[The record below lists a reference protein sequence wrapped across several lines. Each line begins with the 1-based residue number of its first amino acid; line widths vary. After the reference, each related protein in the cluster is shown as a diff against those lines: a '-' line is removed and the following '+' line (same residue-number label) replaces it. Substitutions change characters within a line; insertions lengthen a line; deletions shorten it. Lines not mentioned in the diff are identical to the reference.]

1 MRVAVVSAWEPWRLT
16 DGAALVLAHQLRHL
30 ARRHEITVLAAG
42 AAAPL
47 GLPPAGAADLLP
59 GVELRW
65 FGTGRPA
72 AIDFAV
78 RTAYSW
84 RSGEPAHVGFVAR
97 PELLSALDQVV
108 ADGVDLLH
116 LHGWGTAQLA
126 GRVPGVPAVHMAID
140 PWTANLR
147 NRRVPLPRR
156 VAGVGEPGRVR
167 RHERRHYPG
176 LAAVV
181 VVSDADAELVRSLV
195 PGARVVVVGNGVDPG
210 PEPAA
215 IPAAEHVLGFHG
227 VFDSQA
233 NVDAARVLVTEIL
246 PRVREQVPDT
256 GVRLVGRRPPPEVRG
271 LAGDHVE
278 LLVDAPDLRA
288 VLEPVT
294 VHVDW
299 MTSGAGIKNKVLE
312 AMAAARPVVSSP
324 LGAEGIGA
332 GPGLVVATDVDAA
345 AAEIAALLTDRAA
358 ARAAGKAGRERV
370 LRDFSWE
377 RSAAGIEQLWERAQ
391 TAKRRTTQ

>member
-1 MRVAVVSAWEPWRLT
+1 VRVAVVSAWEPWRLT

-78 RTAYSW
+78 RTTYSW

-97 PELLSALDQVV
+97 PELLSALDQLV

-233 NVDAARVLVTEIL
+233 NVDAARHLVTDIW
-246 PRVREQVPDT
+246 PRVRQKIGDARVL
-256 GVRLVGRRPPPEVRG
+256 LVGRRPPREVRRLVTSG
-271 LAGDHVE
+271 VE
-278 LLVDAPDLRA
+278 LRSDVADLRA
-288 VLEPVT
+288 ALEEVC

-312 AMAAARPVVSSP
+312 AMAAGRPVVASP
-324 LGAEGIGA
+324 AGVAGIGPGAGLIVAPDVGGAAGQAADLLSDPGRMRELGA
-332 GPGLVVATDVDAA
+332 
-345 AAEIAALLTDRAA
+345 
-358 ARAAGKAGRERV
+358 AGRERV
-370 LRDFSWE
+370 IRDFSWE
-377 RSAAGIEQLWERAQ
+377 ASAAALESVWESAVSGQSR
-391 TAKRRTTQ
+391 